1 MSERPG
7 RHTVV
12 CMAVTPDRPGAP
24 AELVTSASEGALPL
38 IVLLARNMIE
48 NLDVPAYLTAPD
60 GELLSVNEA
69 ASQLTGRRFEEFGRL
84 PPEHWSHLAPRDFEG
99 RPLPPSAGPLTVAL
113 RRGTPAHGR
122 FHVRAGDARLIEVEA
137 TAFPLCDEADS
148 RGAAV
153 LFWPCSDPP
162 RP

>member
-1 MSERPG
+1 
-7 RHTVV
+7 
-12 CMAVTPDRPGAP
+12 MAVAPDRPGASSGRG
-24 AELVTSASEGALPL
+24 ASAPEGPLPL
-38 IVLLARNMIE
+38 IVLLARNMIAA
-48 NLDVPAYLTAPD
+48 LDVPAYVTSPD

-69 ASQLTGRRFEEFGRL
+69 ASQLTGGRFEEFGRL

-99 RPLPPSAGPLTVAL
+99 SPLARSAGPLTVAL

-122 FHVRAGDARLIEVEA
+122 FHVRAGDGRLIEVEA

-153 LFWPCSDPP
+153 LFWPCREPP
-162 RP
+162 PT